1 MHIPTHSTSKESGR
15 GADRGGAAPEEKTSI
30 CFRNCDPPL
39 RFRIPMMNLASAKPR
54 IALMALA
61 ALGALSGAACQKAQL
76 AQVLPPGAH
85 VDLFPQSSQ
94 AQLDA
99 IFVVDDSK
107 YMAIHQARVAASFGK
122 FLAWLDKNQV
132 DYHLGL
138 LSSDVPSSA
147 GVYLGGGADHFF
159 SGAEAQQLP
168 AAVTALGGNGSAISA
183 VLQQM
188 DLAIKGPPMNF
199 LRPGASLFLVIVTD
213 DNDPWSAG
221 PDLYYYRSFKSAKGP
236 GGTGITTLSVLAG
249 DNPGGCSIPDPSNP
263 SHSFVA
269 SPAPRLIGVATEMG
283 GTFHSLCDPDFDAVF
298 DSLGAQAA
306 GLKKAFRLTSVPAP
320 ATIKVDILATC
331 DTLPAALNF
340 CTTATNNCAAAG
352 SIDCVPPQ
360 SATNGWSFDPTANS
374 IVFNGTALPPRASQ
388 IEVTYEQPDAG
399 VLQ

>member
-1 MHIPTHSTSKESGR
+1 M
-15 GADRGGAAPEEKTSI
+15 
-30 CFRNCDPPL
+30 L
-39 RFRIPMMNLASAKPR
+39 RFTLPMMKLAPPDPR
-54 IALMALA
+54 LALA
-61 ALGALSGAACQKAQL
+61 ALAVAAALSGVGCQKAQL

-107 YMAIHQARVAASFGK
+107 YMAVHQARVAASFGK
-122 FLAWLDKNQV
+122 FLAWLDKNQI

-147 GVYLGGGADHFF
+147 GVYLGGGADHYF

-188 DLAIKGPPMNF
+188 DLAIKGPPANF

-249 DNPGGCSIPDPSNP
+249 DSPGGCSIPDPSNP
-263 SHSFVA
+263 SRSFVA

-331 DTLPAALNF
+331 DTLPAALTF

-352 SIDCVPPQ
+352 SIDCVPPE
-360 SATNGWSFDPTANS
+360 SSTNGWSFDPTSNS